1 MVRSGRS
8 LLYDYLTNGSTTVF
22 LLSISCPHAFRD
34 LVVGLY
40 LPSPAQPFMAVT
52 SIIG

>member
-8 LLYDYLTNGSTTVF
+8 LLDDYLTNGSTTVF

-34 LVVGLY
+34 LAVGHTR
-40 LPSPAQPFMAVT
+40 SPAQPFVAVT
-52 SIIG
+52 SIIA